1 MTFEVL
7 GVDEKIVHVVAYK
20 CWVVEEKREVI
31 ITEPQ
36 KLELLAQGHT
46 FK

>member
-1 MTFEVL
+1 MTFKIL

-20 CWVVEEKREVI
+20 CWVVEEKRKVI

>member
-1 MTFEVL
+1 MTFEIR
-7 GVDEKIVHVVAYK
+7 GVDEKIVHIVAYN
-20 CWVVEEKREVI
+20 CWIVEEKRLVI